1 MAESR
6 QVKTLGTIDRGQNG
20 RGQLR
25 ITLEESDGE
34 MVVAIRHYFAKDGEF
49 HLSKTGVTIKA
60 AEIMQVG
67 LALRRGLD
75 ALNSGTSGPPAPP
88 AERLPPRM
96 PTAVRSQPATTRAPN
111 AARNFEKNF

>member
-6 QVKTLGTIDRGQNG
+6 PIKTLGTIDRGQNG

-49 HLSKTGVTIKA
+49 RPSKTGVTIKA
-60 AEIMQVG
+60 SEIMQVG

-75 ALNSGTSGPPAPP
+75 GLNSGITGPPAPRP
-88 AERLPPRM
+88 PERLPPRM
-96 PTAVRSQPATTRAPN
+96 PTAVTSAPN
-111 AARNFEKNF
+111 DARNWNKVF